1 MISGSLASQAK
12 TPAWPTRCPLDDA
25 WVEHQRVVDVRLADQ
40 LVVLTQ
46 ATANQALTYGV
57 TEAPDARLVTQRALS
72 KSPSAIARDA
82 EHFEFTEKQPS
93 VLMLDHDPRR
103 GEARSAM
110 ELDAILCEAL
120 PELRPVA
127 RAWVPSSSAF
137 IYALDG
143 REVIGPGGWRL
154 YVTVDDASRIPA
166 IGAMIYQAL
175 WGSGHGYMTVTKVH
189 HRCQRVAT

>member
-1 MISGSLASQAK
+1 
-12 TPAWPTRCPLDDA
+12 
-25 WVEHQRVVDVRLADQ
+25 
-40 LVVLTQ
+40 
-46 ATANQALTYGV
+46 
-57 TEAPDARLVTQRALS
+57 VTQRALS

-143 REVIGPGGWRL
+143 REVIGPGSWRL

-189 HRCQRVAT
+189 HRCQRVGNLSAWTLRLRQSWLTGSNGARQLRLLFRALLCFSRLAWSGN